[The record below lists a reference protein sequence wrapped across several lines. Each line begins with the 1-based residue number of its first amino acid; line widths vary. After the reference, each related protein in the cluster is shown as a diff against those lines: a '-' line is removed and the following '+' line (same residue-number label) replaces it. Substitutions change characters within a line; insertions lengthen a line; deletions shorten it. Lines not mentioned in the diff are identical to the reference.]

1 MIELKT
7 IKNLTKKLRNT
18 IKKMTKLKLL
28 LSLKKQKL

>member
-7 IKNLTKKLRNT
+7 IKNLTKKLRKT